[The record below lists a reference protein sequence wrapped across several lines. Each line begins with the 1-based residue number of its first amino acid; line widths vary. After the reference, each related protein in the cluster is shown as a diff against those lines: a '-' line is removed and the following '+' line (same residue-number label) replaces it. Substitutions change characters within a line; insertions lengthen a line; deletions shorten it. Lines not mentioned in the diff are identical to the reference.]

1 MPGPLCCGRGGIRL
15 GADLQAERAAGLQ
28 QRETRQQR
36 ATGSAAALAELT
48 ATLHGNAD
56 EAHAVCSD
64 LREPVTLCCQLYLA
78 PKCGTEA
85 SRTEMTFQRCWSQ
98 SEAETV

>member
-48 ATLHGNAD
+48 ATLTKHVPCAQTSVN
-56 EAHAVCSD
+56 
-64 LREPVTLCCQLYLA
+64 L
-78 PKCGTEA
+78 
-85 SRTEMTFQRCWSQ
+85 
-98 SEAETV
+98 